1 MRISKLIE
9 LLQQVQKDNG
19 DIQIVA
25 RNRDGDSGTP
35 KVEFT
40 TIFKSGNVRPTR
52 QWEVTT
58 ERSER

>member
-35 KVEFT
+35 KVEMT
-40 TIFKSGNVRPTR
+40 TWYRGKRWIQ